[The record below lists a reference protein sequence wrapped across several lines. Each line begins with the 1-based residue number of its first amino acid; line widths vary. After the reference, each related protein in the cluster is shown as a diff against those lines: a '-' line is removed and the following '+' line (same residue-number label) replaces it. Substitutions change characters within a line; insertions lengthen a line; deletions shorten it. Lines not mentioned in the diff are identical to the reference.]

1 MNQLNGIDTKAIAKQ
16 VLNDIDKA
24 CQNLYKENGHRR
36 HLGASEVADACWR
49 KVYYTFRWV
58 KTIVNDGRQE
68 RLYNVGHSQE
78 PKFIEWLTTA
88 GFQVWDSEPD
98 ILHYHP
104 ESDSYFTHEVFF
116 EGDGLV
122 EDVSGFPGHIA
133 EATRRGVIIGKH
145 QFRTSFGNGHGG
157 GSLDSIIKFPA
168 SYGIDFPVLGEYKT
182 NGTGSGFN
190 KLLENGVKA
199 EKPVHYGQMCV
210 YGCDPI
216 YNFSHALYLNINKND
231 SDLHVEI
238 VPLDHDL
245 GNKLKDKAI
254 QIINIDHLPNRI
266 SDRSTH
272 FVCKMCDYADI
283 CFKDAPVEINCRS
296 CKYAQPVADKKWFCS
311 LPAHNAIIP
320 EDFIAKG
327 CVAHNSVN
335 KAD

>member
-1 MNQLNGIDTKAIAKQ
+1 MNQLNGIGIDIKSIAKQ

-36 HLGASEVADACWR
+36 HLGASEVADPCWR
-49 KVYYTFRWV
+49 KIYYTFRWV

-78 PKFIEWLTTA
+78 PKFIEWLTAA
-88 GFQVWDSEPD
+88 GFQVWDKAD
-98 ILHYHP
+98 
-104 ESDSYFTHEVFF
+104 
-116 EGDGLV
+116 DG
-122 EDVSGFPGHIA
+122 E
-133 EATRRGVIIGKH
+133 
-145 QFRTSFGNGHGG
+145 QFRTSFGNSHGG
-157 GSLDSIIKFPA
+157 GSLDSIIKFPP

-182 NGTGSGFN
+182 NSTGSGFN

-238 VPLDHDL
+238 VQLDHDH

-272 FVCKMCDYADI
+272 FVCKMCSYADI
-283 CFKDAPVEINCRS
+283 CFKDSPVEINCRS
-296 CKYAQPVADKKWFCS
+296 CKYAQPVADKQWYCS

-327 CVAHNSVN
+327 CVAHISVN